1 MHHISS
7 LASRSSLGRLTAI
20 ALVAASL
27 AACGGGGG
35 SPGTVGGGTG
45 GGTGTGTGTGGG
57 TTLVPKVT
65 LALTDGSGANI
76 TSLSGGQSASIKATV
91 VDSAGK
97 PVAGAIVQ
105 FSTSELVV
113 FTPATGSALTDAN
126 GVATVSVKPASTSSA
141 GAVAITANSVV
152 A

>member
-45 GGTGTGTGTGGG
+45 GGGTGTGTGTGTGGG

-76 TSLSGGQSASIKATV
+76 TSLSACQRCR
-91 VDSAGK
+91 
-97 PVAGAIVQ
+97 PRW
-105 FSTSELVV
+105 
-113 FTPATGSALTDAN
+113 P
-126 GVATVSVKPASTSSA
+126 
-141 GAVAITANSVV
+141 
-152 A
+152 